1 LTIRWGLN
9 AMRAQTVEV
18 ASAAG
23 RVLCCTIFRPGGKK
37 LLPKGH
43 LISDEDAAL
52 LVAEGM
58 EKVWVTAIEDHEVSE
73 TEAVLQVARRMA
85 CGSIEIRPAPGGRA
99 NLVVT
104 GDCCALVDED
114 LLRQINCTA
123 SVVIATARN
132 FQYLRSGE
140 RAATIKSAPFAVP
153 KEQLETVLSI
163 LEERGPLLQARPLQS
178 PSVAVLYSDPHSGER
193 ARDFFE
199 EIIKQRLGAFGIAPK
214 RSLAV
219 AETEERVSQGLGQL
233 LEAGPST
240 VLIAS
245 TTAPAGPDDAVG
257 RAMTRVGCHLEKF
270 LAPVDPGVLT
280 LLGYRGDTP
289 VLSSPGCFRSAK
301 SNVLDLILPPL
312 LARYRVSGW
321 EIAGLGHGGLLS

>member
-1 LTIRWGLN
+1 
-9 AMRAQTVEV
+9 M
-18 ASAAG
+18 
-23 RVLCCTIFRPGGKK
+23 
-37 LLPKGH
+37 LPKGH
-43 LISDEDAAL
+43 VISDEDVVL
-52 LVAEGM
+52 LETQGM
-58 EKVWVTAIEDHEVSE
+58 EKVWVTALEDGEVSE
-73 TEAVLQVARRMA
+73 AEAVIQVARRIA

-104 GDCCALVDED
+104 GDCCALVDDD

-132 FQYLRSGE
+132 FQYLRTGE
-140 RAATIKSAPFAVP
+140 RAATIKSTPFAVP
-153 KEQLETVLSI
+153 KAQLETVLSI
-163 LEERGPLLQARPLQS
+163 LDERGPLLQARPLQS
-178 PSVAVLYSDPHSGER
+178 PSVAVLYSDPQSGER

-199 EIIKQRLGAFGIAPK
+199 GIIKLRLGAFGIEPN

-219 AETEERVSQGLGQL
+219 AETEERVSAGLSQL
-233 LEAGPST
+233 LAAGPST

-245 TTAPAGPDDAVG
+245 TTAPAGPEDAVG
-257 RAMTRVGCHLEKF
+257 RAMMRAGCHLEKF
-270 LAPVDPGVLT
+270 LAPVEPGVLT
-280 LLGYRGDTP
+280 LLGYKGETP
-289 VLSSPGCFRSAK
+289 VLSSPGCYRSAK